1 MCLNTIFTS
10 YYLLGG
16 IVLRIFFFLFGFGLM
31 VVGFTYVIL
40 YLNLLTIGYNFLDYV
55 NFIYSRVE
63 CYFVIIGLIILMLS
77 IFIKGEKEYELYI

>member
-1 MCLNTIFTS
+1 MRLNTIFTS
-10 YYLLGG
+10 YYLIGG

-40 YLNLLTIGYNFLDYV
+40 YLNLLTSGYNFFEYV

-63 CYFVIIGLIILMLS
+63 CYFVIIGLIILVLS
-77 IFIKGEKEYELYI
+77 VFIKGEKGYELYI